1 MDINIGE
8 TPAGR
13 LKMELFNDIVP
24 KYVRFTT
31 TDRRIQYVRRT
42 AENFRQLCT
51 GEHRATKGPPS
62 IGGFVTRRLGTLLIV
77 SNQRVSE
84 QMCTL
89 FHLFEWKRPAFATL
103 WYKVQDENFQMKHT
117 GPGLLS
123 MVVFG
128 KVIDGILTLRKIEN
142 VATGPNNRPKL
153 TVKITVRLSNSA
165 RSLCLIHACR
175 CNKGPQIDGY
185 VCHDEITVMLLA
197 HELRDHPRFDGVSRQ
212 FPIAAPSLF
221 GSVFQGCSLISGNRV
236 SKSSHRFLHL
246 AELPNISAH
255 SFGIHSTMVGLGF
268 LTGLVASQLA
278 LVAAQN
284 PKYTI
289 AQDFSGSKFFD
300 GWSFTNGNDA
310 KNYGNVAY
318 LAKDV
323 AMAQQLVYL
332 NAAGN
337 AIIKVDNTTVGSP
350 QDPAYGRASVKMN
363 TTEPFTKGSLVV
375 MDALHFPYGV
385 SRGFGCKSIYSNSLD
400 LLSALSGQLIGAR
413 VAPRTNGRASVGTQ
427 NVNLAPVNQMSLH
440 TSQGCT
446 LASDT
451 QVTGRI
457 VSNDCYNNTNGNQ
470 GCIIQ
475 MPDNSFGESFARNG
489 GGVYAVEWSSTGNGI
504 RAWFFPRSSIPADL
518 TSANPNPSTWGTPT
532 AAWPES
538 GCDTSKF
545 FGPQT
550 LIINISICGAYAGA
564 TSVFESTCPNQGS
577 CLDLVRNPRNYDNAY
592 FEIAYVRIYSEYAFS
607 FNVLDN
613 SSSVWNNS
621 SGTSSTITSTSQ
633 SGSATKTQ
641 SGANATGTTGST
653 NGAIY
658 HSAGFIPAALSLI
671 AAVPGPAGILLNIP
685 SMVKLRDCGNLEPGP
700 CNTAFG
706 CGSFIM
712 RRFWVM
718 SVQDMKL
725 QPGTDVSPTPH
736 RRVDAP
742 ETPVKTPSEVEKTAK
757 AEPEI
762 HVYPA
767 IGDPTPARPIDVGI
781 DNDDLFP
788 EGGRGCCQMTTNPW
802 RCWDGGVRQHDI
814 GQINPLP
821 LTDYVG
827 VYFRSIIAITYL
839 SGLQIRCWGY
849 WAPPKAR
856 RHDTTPHTYSMGII
870 SADTS
875 QLIGAA
881 FSSKLWHFF
890 LTQGVLQGLA
900 TGLCFPFVLAYPSQW
915 FKRRRGLATGIVA
928 AGKGPA
934 GAATRAI
941 RGRAGWADKEVLKDP
956 VFWSTALSMGL
967 CIFGFFSPYFF
978 MPVSFVT
985 YAASRIPTLSAQYTV
1000 LPSSIMNFSSALG
1013 RSLVGLVADSI
1024 GPANA
1029 FICAITIS
1037 ALSQLLIWNFA
1048 YNYVTIMV
1056 FSVAFGATGGCFL
1069 SLMTPLAAQL
1079 FGTRNLAGLTG
1090 TFNFF
1095 MTPGNLAAAPIA
1107 GLILSASGGNWH
1119 APISYSGGVQLAA
1132 ISLMLYSRLRR
1143 QPALFAKF

>member
-1 MDINIGE
+1 MSNPSRPIVFMDINIGE

-24 KYVRFTT
+24 K
-31 TDRRIQYVRRT
+31 T

-51 GEHRATKGPPS
+51 GEHRINSRPQGYKGATFHRWVCYAVRDFMVQGGDFLNGDGTGSFS
-62 IGGFVTRRLGTLLIV
+62 IYGDKF
-77 SNQRVSE
+77 
-84 QMCTL
+84 
-89 FHLFEWKRPAFATL
+89 P
-103 WYKVQDENFQMKHT
+103 DENFQMKHT

-123 MVVFG
+123 MANSGPNTNGCQFFITAAACDFLDGKHVVFG

-153 TVKITVRLSNSA
+153 TVKIT
-165 RSLCLIHACR
+165 
-175 CNKGPQIDGY
+175 
-185 VCHDEITVMLLA
+185 
-197 HELRDHPRFDGVSRQ
+197 
-212 FPIAAPSLF
+212 
-221 GSVFQGCSLISGNRV
+221 
-236 SKSSHRFLHL
+236 
-246 AELPNISAH
+246 
-255 SFGIHSTMVGLGF
+255 GLGF

-375 MDALHFPYGV
+375 MDALHFPYGCSV
-385 SRGFGCKSIYSNSLD
+385 WPAYWSQGSPENEWPRFGEID
-400 LLSALSGQLIGAR
+400 I
-413 VAPRTNGRASVGTQ
+413 VE

-671 AAVPGPAGILLNIP
+671 AGA
-685 SMVKLRDCGNLEPGP
+685 
-700 CNTAFG
+700 
-706 CGSFIM
+706 
-712 RRFWVM
+712 W
-718 SVQDMKL
+718 
-725 QPGTDVSPTPH
+725 
-736 RRVDAP
+736 
-742 ETPVKTPSEVEKTAK
+742 
-757 AEPEI
+757 
-762 HVYPA
+762 
-767 IGDPTPARPIDVGI
+767 
-781 DNDDLFP
+781 
-788 EGGRGCCQMTTNPW
+788 
-802 RCWDGGVRQHDI
+802 
-814 GQINPLP
+814 
-821 LTDYVG
+821 
-827 VYFRSIIAITYL
+827 
-839 SGLQIRCWGY
+839 
-849 WAPPKAR
+849 
-856 RHDTTPHTYSMGII
+856 I
-870 SADTS
+870 SA
-875 QLIGAA
+875 
-881 FSSKLWHFF
+881 
-890 LTQGVLQGLA
+890 
-900 TGLCFPFVLAYPSQW
+900 
-915 FKRRRGLATGIVA
+915 
-928 AGKGPA
+928 
-934 GAATRAI
+934 
-941 RGRAGWADKEVLKDP
+941 
-956 VFWSTALSMGL
+956 
-967 CIFGFFSPYFF
+967 
-978 MPVSFVT
+978 
-985 YAASRIPTLSAQYTV
+985 
-1000 LPSSIMNFSSALG
+1000 
-1013 RSLVGLVADSI
+1013 
-1024 GPANA
+1024 
-1029 FICAITIS
+1029 
-1037 ALSQLLIWNFA
+1037 
-1048 YNYVTIMV
+1048 
-1056 FSVAFGATGGCFL
+1056 
-1069 SLMTPLAAQL
+1069 
-1079 FGTRNLAGLTG
+1079 
-1090 TFNFF
+1090 
-1095 MTPGNLAAAPIA
+1095 
-1107 GLILSASGGNWH
+1107 
-1119 APISYSGGVQLAA
+1119 
-1132 ISLMLYSRLRR
+1132 
-1143 QPALFAKF
+1143 